1 MSTATEAHPRT
12 RISLW
17 VRGDINAFFGLG
29 TNVLLNV
36 IVLTGL
42 CVFVLHFS
50 PGHIVYSAILPAL
63 GIEMIIGN
71 LYYAFLAYRLARRE
85 NRNTVAAMPYGPSVP
100 HMFLVTAVIMLPTL
114 VTTHDPVLAWEAGL
128 AWAFIVGIVVLIG
141 VFIGPLIQ
149 KMTPTAALLGAEAG
163 IAITFIAM
171 LPAAE
176 MWQAPY
182 IALVGFGI
190 ILIGWF
196 ANVRLPGNLPIGLVA
211 VMVATAVGWI
221 GLESGDLSRSVLHM
235 SAIHGSFSLFG
246 LHLPEFSN
254 VPRLLHGLH
263 AISPLLATAIPLGVF
278 NFTEGINNTESAAAA
293 GDRYNLRRILAADG
307 VAAVVGAGLGSPFPP
322 AIYVGHPGWKESGG
336 RIGYSLLTGLF
347 IGFICMSGLVSFFLA
362 IIPIQALVPVLLY
375 IAMVIGAQA
384 TQAVPRA
391 HAAGV
396 IVAFVP
402 NLAQWAQGLVSNA
415 LTAAGVTI
423 GGTGAGH
430 VSLAT
435 LASNGVVYDGLLRL
449 GGGAV
454 LAGLM
459 LGAITVFIIDRE
471 FMKAAIYCG
480 VGALLA
486 LVGLI
491 HSSTIAC
498 TANGCNFSGTWD
510 VAVGYAAMGLIALFC
525 ARVLRIQP
533 QPHSMTEI
541 YLPGLTD
548 VQGATEASSA
558 ATAVAL
564 AQQPGAPDDE
574 APEVP
579 AAATRRDP

>member
-1 MSTATEAHPRT
+1 MSTSLQPTT
-12 RISLW
+12 RVPLW
-17 VRGDINAFFGLG
+17 VRGDLNAFFGLG

-36 IVLTGL
+36 IVLSGL

-50 PGHIVYSAILPAL
+50 PGTIVYGSILPAL

-71 LYYAFLAYRLARRE
+71 FYYAFLAYRLARRE
-85 NRNTVAAMPYGPSVP
+85 NRTSVAAMPYGPSVP

-114 VTTHDPVLAWEAGL
+114 ILTHDPVLAWEAGL

-141 VFIGPLIQ
+141 VFIGPAIQ
-149 KMTPTAALLGAEAG
+149 KMTPRAALLGAEAG

-182 IALVGFGI
+182 VALVAFAI
-190 ILIGWF
+190 ILVGWF
-196 ANVRLPGNLPIGLVA
+196 SNVRLPGNLPIGLVA
-211 VMVATAVGWI
+211 VVVATAIGWVAL
-221 GLESGDLSRSVLHM
+221 GGGAVSRADLHM
-235 SAIHGSFSLFG
+235 AALSGSFSFFG
-246 LHLPEFSN
+246 LHLPNLAN
-254 VPRLLHGLH
+254 VPHLIKGLH
-263 AISPLLATAIPLGVF
+263 TIAPLLATAIPLGVF

-293 GDRYNLRRILAADG
+293 GDRYNLRHILAADG

-336 RIGYSLLTGLF
+336 RIGYSLVTGIF
-347 IGFICMSGLVSFFLA
+347 IGFICMSGLVEFFLA

-402 NLAQWAQGLVSNA
+402 NLAAWAQGLISDA
-415 LTAAGVTI
+415 LTAANVTV
-423 GGTGAGH
+423 GGHGAGH
-430 VSLAT
+430 VSLAA
-435 LASNGVVYDGLLRL
+435 LSANGVVYNGLIRL

-471 FMKAAIYCG
+471 FLKAAIYSAI
-480 VGALLA
+480 GAVLS

-491 HSSTIAC
+491 HSASIAC
-498 TANGCNFSGTWD
+498 TVHGCNFSGTWD
-510 VAVGYAAMGLIALFC
+510 VAVGYAGMAIVALVC
-525 ARVLRIQP
+525 ATVLGVKP
-533 QPHSMTEI
+533 APHSMEEQ
-541 YLPGLTD
+541 YLPGL
-548 VQGATEASSA
+548 GEASGEA
-558 ATAVAL
+558 ARATGESELGVAEPL
-564 AQQPGAPDDE
+564 TPQTMTLEG
-574 APEVP
+574 
-579 AAATRRDP
+579 

>member
-1 MSTATEAHPRT
+1 MSAETIKRRVHIP
-12 RISLW
+12 LW
-17 VRGDINAFFGLG
+17 VRGDLNAFFGLG

-50 PGHIVYSAILPAL
+50 PEHIIYGAILPAL
-63 GIEMIIGN
+63 GVEMVIGN

-85 NRNTVAAMPYGPSVP
+85 QRATVAAMPYGPSVP

-114 VTTHDPVLAWEAGL
+114 VATHNPILAWEAGL

-141 VFIGPLIQ
+141 VFIGPALQ
-149 KMTPTAALLGAEAG
+149 RMTPTAALLGAEAG

-176 MWQAPY
+176 MWEAPY
-182 IALVGFGI
+182 VALIGFAI

-211 VMVATAVGWI
+211 VLVATAVGWVALDA
-221 GLESGDLSRSVLHM
+221 GALTRASLHM
-235 SAIHGSFSLFG
+235 TPLAGSLDFFG
-246 LHLPEFSN
+246 LHLPVWN
-254 VPRLLHGLH
+254 VPHLLNGLH

-293 GDRYNLRRILAADG
+293 GDRYDLRKILAADG
-307 VAAVVGAGLGSPFPP
+307 IAAVVGAGLGSPFPP

-336 RIGYSLLTGLF
+336 RIGYSLLTGIF
-347 IGFICMSGLVSFFLA
+347 IAFVCLSGLVELFLA
-362 IIPIQALVPVLLY
+362 VVPIQALVPVLLY

-396 IVAFVP
+396 ILAFVP
-402 NLAQWAQGLVSNA
+402 NLAQWAQGLVSDS
-415 LTAAGVTI
+415 LTAAHVTI

-430 VSLAT
+430 VSLAA
-435 LASNGVVYDGLLRL
+435 LSANGVEYSGLLRL

-459 LGAITVFIIDRE
+459 LGAIAVFIIDRE
-471 FMKAAIYCG
+471 FMKAAVYSAI
-480 VGALLA
+480 GAVLA

-491 HSSTIAC
+491 HASSIAC
-498 TANGCNFSGTWD
+498 TSHGCNFSSTWE
-510 VAVGYAAMGLIALFC
+510 VAVGYASIALVALFC
-525 ARVLRIQP
+525 AKVLKIAP
-533 QPHSMTEI
+533 QPHTMEEQ
-541 YLPGLTD
+541 YMPGLIVED
-548 VQGATEASSA
+548 GDA
-558 ATAVAL
+558 
-564 AQQPGAPDDE
+564 PGANGRPGIAEPVPVD
-574 APEVP
+574 APVQLQPES
-579 AAATRRDP
+579 AQ

>member
-1 MSTATEAHPRT
+1 MSAQTIDRRA
-12 RISLW
+12 RIPLW
-17 VRGDINAFFGLG
+17 VRGDLNAFFGLG

-50 PGHIVYSAILPAL
+50 PEHVIYGAILPAL
-63 GIEMIIGN
+63 GIEMVIGN

-85 NRNTVAAMPYGPSVP
+85 NRATVAAMPYGPSVP

-114 VTTHDPVLAWEAGL
+114 VATHNPILAWEAGL

-141 VFIGPLIQ
+141 VFIGPALQ

-176 MWQAPY
+176 MWEAPY
-182 IALVGFGI
+182 VALIAFAI
-190 ILIGWF
+190 ILVGWF
-196 ANVRLPGNLPIGLVA
+196 ANVRLPGNLPVGLVA
-211 VMVATAVGWI
+211 VLMATAIGWI
-221 GLESGDLSRSVLHM
+221 AIGGGALTRSDLHM
-235 SAIHGSFSLFG
+235 TPLAGSLDLFG
-246 LHLPEFSN
+246 LHLPVWN
-254 VPRLLHGLH
+254 VPHLFSGLH

-293 GDRYNLRRILAADG
+293 GDRYDLRKILAADG
-307 VAAVVGAGLGSPFPP
+307 IAAVVGAGLGSPFPP
-322 AIYVGHPGWKESGG
+322 AIYVGHPGWKASGG
-336 RIGYSLLTGLF
+336 RIGYSLLTGIF
-347 IGFICMSGLVSFFLA
+347 IAFVCLTGLVQLFLA
-362 IIPIQALVPVLLY
+362 VIPIQALVPVLLY

-396 IVAFVP
+396 IIAFVP
-402 NLAQWAQGLVSNA
+402 NIAQWAQGLVSNA
-415 LTAAGVTI
+415 LTAAHVTI
-423 GGTGAGH
+423 GGSGAGH
-430 VSLAT
+430 VGLQALS
-435 LASNGVVYDGLLRL
+435 SNGVEYSGLLRL

-471 FMKAAIYCG
+471 FMKAAIYSTI
-480 VGALLA
+480 GALLA

-491 HSSTIAC
+491 HSVTIAC
-498 TANGCNFSGTWD
+498 GSHGCNFSGTWE
-510 VAVGYAAMGLIALFC
+510 VAVGYAGIALVALFC
-525 ARVLRIQP
+525 AKVLKVEP
-533 QPHSMTEI
+533 SPHTMEEQ
-541 YLPGLTD
+541 YLPGLII
-548 VQGATEASSA
+548 
-558 ATAVAL
+558 
-564 AQQPGAPDDE
+564 DE
-574 APEVP
+574 GNGQDADGRIPVHTPEPVP
-579 AAATRRDP
+579 AEARV